1 MMNVKLVNIPM
12 GTLFK
17 LQSVVSELSF
27 EEYEFMKKISYSNVN
42 RRLMYVM
49 TWKRLNIEHTISLVS
64 RFMSKPSKEH

>member
-64 RFMSKPSKEH
+64 TFMSKPSKEH

>member
-49 TWKRLNIEHTISLVS
+49 TWIRLNIEHTISLVS
-64 RFMSKPSKEH
+64 TFE